1 MTESIMDCK
10 IKYIMNRIRFTLDYN
25 FRADIVSKGKVYL
38 NNSHTRIKF
47 LIDIFSKC
55 LCRLVARCANAVNKF
70 IIMLGKCK
78 KFQL

>member
-1 MTESIMDCK
+1 MDCK
-10 IKYIMNRIRFTLDYN
+10 IKYIINRIKCTLDYN
-25 FRADIVSKGKVYL
+25 FLADIVSKCKVYI
-38 NNSHTRIKF
+38 NNLHTRIKF

-70 IIMLGKCK
+70 RIIRIMLGKCK

>member
-1 MTESIMDCK
+1 MDCK
-10 IKYIMNRIRFTLDYN
+10 LKYIISKIRCTVDDN
-25 FRADIVSKGKVYL
+25 FRADIVSKCKVYI
-38 NNSHTRIKF
+38 NNLHTRIKF

-70 IIMLGKCK
+70 RIIRIMLGKCK